1 VHIFELFS
9 SQSNHTI
16 NYICFFFFFSSVDLL
31 SLKNSK
37 EIPENPLQALTDYFG
52 AYKDKKEWEVF
63 DGLTNSTKDLKDE
76 NARLEEEI
84 VTLH

>member
-1 VHIFELFS
+1 LLL
-9 SQSNHTI
+9 
-16 NYICFFFFFSSVDLL
+16 FFSLCSLQDLL

-63 DGLTNSTKDLKDE
+63 DGLTNSTKELKEE

>member
-1 VHIFELFS
+1 
-9 SQSNHTI
+9 
-16 NYICFFFFFSSVDLL
+16 
-31 SLKNSK
+31 
-37 EIPENPLQALTDYFG
+37 LTDYFG